1 MKTKLRKTYN
11 LLIRVFIITM
21 TFIFLYDQIFH
32 SNDIQSVIEFFPQ
45 VIQSDWFVLQLILVI
60 VLLFANY
67 LLESYKWKYFID
79 KLEKISLLNS
89 YKAILTGVSVS
100 MFMPNRVGDYFGRV
114 FILKKADRIQAILA
128 TILVSMS
135 QLIVTIIFGSIS
147 EIIAF
152 PKIFAIDN
160 NLNLGLFIG
169 LILSVIIALFTIIF
183 AYLNFSVFSG
193 IIKRIS
199 GRGYKKI
206 KKYANVFSLYSVK
219 DLLIALIISSL
230 RYLIFSFQ
238 FVLLL
243 WMFQVEISYLNAM
256 MLIGLIYLGVT
267 IIPTIALTEI
277 GVRGSVS
284 VFVFNYYYETM
295 GKINGN
301 TELGVVSAST
311 VLWFVN
317 LVLPAAIGAFFVFN
331 LKFFRKKSANGKL
344 D

>member
-21 TFIFLYDQIFH
+21 TFAFLYDQIFH

-45 VIQSDWFVLQLILVI
+45 VIQSDWFVLQLILVV
-60 VLLFANY
+60 VLLFVNY
-67 LLESYKWKYFID
+67 LLESFKWKYFID
-79 KLEKISLLNS
+79 KLENISLLNS
-89 YKAILTGVSVS
+89 YKAILTGISVS
-100 MFMPNRVGDYFGRV
+100 MLMPNRVGDYFGRV

-128 TILVSMS
+128 TILASMS
-135 QLIVTIIFGSIS
+135 QLIATIIFGSIA
-147 EIIAF
+147 EIVAF
-152 PKIFAIDN
+152 PKIFTIDS
-160 NLNLGLFIG
+160 NLNFGLYIG
-169 LILSVIIALFTIIF
+169 LIIGVIIALFVVIF

-199 GRGYKKI
+199 GRGYRKI

-219 DLLIALIISSL
+219 DLMFALIISLL
-230 RYLIFSFQ
+230 RYLVFSFQ

-243 WMFQVEISYLNAM
+243 WMFQVKISYFNAM
-256 MLIGLIYLGVT
+256 TLIGLIYLGVT

-284 VFVFNYYYETM
+284 VFVFTYYYETM
-295 GKINGN
+295 GMVNGN
-301 TELGVVSAST
+301 AELGVVSAST

-331 LKFFRKKSANGKL
+331 LKFFRKNSANGKL

>member
-32 SNDIQSVIEFFPQ
+32 SNDIQSVIDFFPQ
-45 VIQSDWFVLQLILVI
+45 AIKSDWFVLQLILVV
-60 VLLFANY
+60 VLLFVNY
-67 LLESYKWKYFID
+67 LLESIKWKYFID
-79 KLEKISLLNS
+79 KLENISLLNS
-89 YKAILTGVSVS
+89 FEAVLTGISVS

-128 TILVSMS
+128 TIIASMS
-135 QLIVTIIFGSIS
+135 QLIATIIFGSFA

-160 NLNLGLFIG
+160 SLNFGLYIGFIIG
-169 LILSVIIALFTIIF
+169 VIVALFVIIF

-199 GRGYKKI
+199 GRGYRKI

-219 DLLIALIISSL
+219 DLLFALIISLL
-230 RYLIFSFQ
+230 RYLVFSFQ

-243 WMFQVEISYLNAM
+243 WMFQVEISYFNAM
-256 MLIGLIYLGVT
+256 TLIGLIYLGVT

-284 VFVFNYYYETM
+284 VFVFNYYYESM
-295 GKINGN
+295 GIINGSA
-301 TELGVVSAST
+301 ELGVVSAST

-331 LKFFRKKSANGKL
+331 LKFFRKNSANGKL